1 MADPSPTIGALMV
14 GGIVGATLYGL
25 TCSQGFMY
33 YNRGVK
39 DSNLMRGFVL
49 ALWLVDSLNVI
60 LMGHM
65 LYYTFITRYGDPSV
79 FSTPLWSLVAMVLS
93 TAIVSFMVRGMY
105 IKGIWHLSHE
115 HPIIT
120 GVLALLSLFD
130 FVCGIAL
137 SVKGFR
143 VSEGELADLKVYLY
157 LNFASAVLAD
167 GAVAG
172 TLFNLLRGARTGNAR
187 TDTALGRLMLYTV
200 NTGLLTVA
208 DAGVALITFAI
219 MPDNFV
225 FLTPFMVLSHFYTNA
240 LFASLNSRT
249 LIKSSDHVV
258 SVNLSNVSP
267 PRFPGSSTSTSS
279 PHNGQQLQI
288 PIQTVVQTRVDGSG
302 SDNEDLKSQYSLA
315 KAL

>member
-143 VSEGELADLKVYLY
+143 VSEGELPDLKVYLY

-208 DAGVALITFAI
+208 DGGVALITFAI

-258 SVNLSNVSP
+258 S
-267 PRFPGSSTSTSS
+267 
-279 PHNGQQLQI
+279 LQI

>member
-1 MADPSPTIGALMV
+1 MANPGPTIGALMV
-14 GGIVGATLYGL
+14 GGIVGATMYGL

-39 DSNLMRGFVL
+39 DSTLMRGYVL
-49 ALWLVDSLNVI
+49 ALWLVDSINVF

-65 LYYTFITRYGDPSV
+65 LYYTFVTHYGDTSV
-79 FSTPLWSLVAMVLS
+79 FYTPVWSLVGIVLL

-120 GVLALLSLFD
+120 GILALLSVFD
-130 FVCGIAL
+130 FVCGVIL
-137 SVKGFR
+137 SAKGFR
-143 VSEGELADLKVYLY
+143 VNEGDLAGLKVYLY

-167 GAVAG
+167 AAVAG

-208 DAGVALITFAI
+208 DATIALITFAI
-219 MPDNFV
+219 MPHNFV

-240 LFASLNSRT
+240 LFSSLNSRT
-249 LIKSSDHVV
+249 LIKTSDHIV
-258 SVNLSNVSP
+258 SVNLSNVTP
-267 PRFPGSSTSTSS
+267 PRFPGSSGSTSN
-279 PHNGQQLQI
+279 PHNGPQI